1 MLQQKIN
8 ELKEKILSMAKIIT
22 TMITES
28 INALTSKDVSIIEKI
43 LHEYEPLV
51 NDKEI
56 EIENL
61 CIQTLALHQ
70 PEALDLRT
78 ITMFMKINNDLERI
92 GDHAVNI
99 AGDLQYVL
107 NETRINIENEILTLY
122 NDTIEMLNNSIA
134 SLVNKDPET
143 AIKVCK
149 KDQEVDDLRNQII
162 KKIIK
167 TCTSC
172 QMCDESLLDSML
184 YWILIAKNF
193 ERIGDLATNIAEDVV
208 YMYSGKIIKHHYLE
222 KQQKK

>member
-1 MLQQKIN
+1 MLPQKIS

-22 TMITES
+22 TMVTES
-28 INALTSKDVSIIEKI
+28 INALTSKNEAILQKI
-43 LHEYEPLV
+43 LHEYEPQV

-78 ITMFMKINNDLERI
+78 VTMIMKINNDLERI

-99 AGDLQYVL
+99 AGDLQHVL
-107 NETRINIENEILTLY
+107 NETRINVEEEIITIY
-122 NDTIEMLNNSIA
+122 KNTIEMLNNSI
-134 SLVNKDPET
+134 SSFVNGDPEL
-143 AIKVCK
+143 AIKVCE
-149 KDQEVDDLRNQII
+149 KDQEIDNLRNKII

-167 TCTSC
+167 NCISSPA
-172 QMCDESLLDSML
+172 CDESLLDNML

-208 YMYSGKIIKHHYLE
+208 YIYSGKIIKHHYLE
-222 KQQKK
+222 KQK